1 MRKLILTL
9 AAALTVLT
17 AASLTNR
24 ADAMTLGSPAG
35 LRGAIDDVAVTDKV
49 HCRPGWAHHRYRPWD
64 GCYRGYRTYPGYY
77 YGGYYPAYYPV
88 YVGPRFYIG
97 GPRFRHYRRW

>member
-24 ADAMTLGSPAG
+24 ADAMTLGNPAG
-35 LRGAIDDVAVTDKV
+35 LRGAIEDVAVIDNV
-49 HCRPGWAHHRYRPWD
+49 RHRD
-64 GCYRGYRTYPGYY
+64 YRGYRYGGYRYGGYPAYY
-77 YGGYYPAYYPV
+77 YGGYYPAYYPAYYPV

-97 GPRFRHYRRW
+97 PRFRHYRRW